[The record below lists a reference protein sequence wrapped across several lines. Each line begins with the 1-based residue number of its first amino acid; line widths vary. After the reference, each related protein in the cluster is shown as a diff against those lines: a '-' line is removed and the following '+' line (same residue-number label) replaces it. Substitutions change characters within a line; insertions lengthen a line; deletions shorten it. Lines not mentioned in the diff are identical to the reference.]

1 VPSSSSFFFF
11 LLNQL
16 QVIIRDVDPA
26 IDDNTV

>member
-1 VPSSSSFFFF
+1 VFLPQHSASFIT
-11 LLNQL
+11 QY